1 MSDGPAAPAA
11 APDKIEKPKH
21 EGKALV
27 PVGTFAHAMEPK
39 NMEELISLSNLLA
52 KSDLVPKDFQGKPAN
67 IVIAVSLGREVGV
80 GWAQAVQNIAV
91 INGRPAVWGDAALA
105 LVQNRADCEDISET
119 IDGVGDARTATCT
132 IKRKGRS
139 VVVRTFSVAQAKTAG
154 LWGKAGPW
162 TQYPDRMLPM
172 RARGFAIRDAF
183 PDALRG
189 LNLAEELQGS
199 EIDVT
204 PARSEA
210 PAATARPAL
219 DGLPD
224 DEFAAKMAK
233 WKPLVENGSKTAQE
247 MLDFAT
253 TKWTLSADQKAK
265 VLALAIADA
274 VIVADPVAEQE
285 QQA

>member
-1 MSDGPAAPAA
+1 MSNEMTAYQMVPTSFDEAV
-11 APDKIEKPKH
+11 KISK
-21 EGKALV
+21 
-27 PVGTFAHAMEPK
+27 M
-39 NMEELISLSNLLA
+39 LA
-52 KSDLVPKDFQGKPAN
+52 GSELVPKDYRNKPENVFVAMQWGAE
-67 IVIAVSLGREVGV
+67 IGLKGL
-80 GWAQAVQNIAV
+80 QAIQNIAV

-139 VVVRTFSVAQAKTAG
+139 VVVRAFSVAQAKTAG

-162 TQYPDRMLPM
+162 TQYPDRMLQM

-189 LNLAEELQGS
+189 LNLAEELQGV

-204 PARSEA
+204 PMRADAA
-210 PAATARPAL
+210 PAATTRPAL

-233 WKPLVENGSKTAQE
+233 WKPLVESGSKTAQE

-253 TKWTLSADQKAK
+253 AKWTLNADQKAK

-274 VIVADPVAEQE
+274 AIVADPVAEQE
-285 QQA
+285 PQA